1 MSPPPPKEA
10 PGKVTQKL
18 VFENLKNRPMRSLLS
33 FLLIGVP
40 VTLILTLVGLTHGM
54 IEDFQERQRGSG
66 ADVVVRGT
74 NAASALSFSGAT
86 LSEKFVAFLQQQP
99 HVQMAVGVLGHGIQL
114 PLTVTGIDLDQFTA
128 MSGGFTYLEGGPFR
142 GPYDMIV
149 DRYYSAE
156 RHVHA
161 GDTITLI
168 NRPWHICGVIEG
180 GKLSHI
186 FVQLRVLQDLDSS
199 TGKVSQ
205 IFLKLDNPSKTS
217 AVIQALKEKL
227 PEYPIYSVAEFT
239 SMMNVNSI
247 AGLKEFTWVVVGIGV
262 VIGFAVVCLSMY
274 MAVLQRTREIGILK
288 SLGGSN
294 GFILGIVVM
303 EAMLLGVGG
312 TILGIVLSF
321 GAKWLIHS
329 LVPASIQMAI
339 VPMWWPLALGI
350 TLASAMLGALYP
362 GLRAAHH
369 DPIEALAY
377 E

>member
-1 MSPPPPKEA
+1 
-10 PGKVTQKL
+10 
-18 VFENLKNRPMRSLLS
+18 MRSLLS

-66 ADVVVRGT
+66 ADIVVRGT
-74 NAASALSFSGAT
+74 NAAAAINFSGAT
-86 LSEKFVAFLQQQP
+86 LSEGFISFLQKQS
-99 HVQMAVGVLGHGIQL
+99 HVRMAVGVLSHSIQL
-114 PLTVTGIDLDQFTA
+114 PLTATGIDLERFTA
-128 MSGGFTYLEGGPFR
+128 MAGGFTYLEGGPFR
-142 GPYDMIV
+142 QPDDMII
-149 DRYYSAE
+149 DRYYSVE
-156 RHVHA
+156 RRKHA
-161 GDTITLI
+161 GDTIMLM
-168 NRPWHICGVIEG
+168 NRPWHISGVIEG

-186 FVQLRVLQDLDSS
+186 FVPLKFLQELDSS
-199 TGKVSQ
+199 SGKVSQ
-205 IFLKLDNPSKTS
+205 IFLKLDNPTNTA

-227 PEYPIYSVAEFT
+227 PEYPIYSMEELT
-239 SMMNVNSI
+239 SMINVNNI

-294 GFILGIVVM
+294 GFILGIVVV

-312 TILGIVLSF
+312 TVLGIAMSF
-321 GAKWLIHS
+321 GAKWLIHA

-339 VPMWWPLALGI
+339 VPAWWPLALGI
-350 TLASAMLGALYP
+350 TLASAAFGALYP
-362 GLRAAHH
+362 GLRAARY

>member
-1 MSPPPPKEA
+1 
-10 PGKVTQKL
+10 VIQKL

-54 IEDFQERQRGSG
+54 IEDFQERQRGTG
-66 ADVVVRGT
+66 ADIVVRGT
-74 NAASALSFSGAT
+74 NAAAALSFGGAT
-86 LSEKFVAFLQQQP
+86 LSDKFVAFLQKQP
-99 HVQMAVGVLGHGIQL
+99 HVQIAVGMLGHSIQL

-142 GPYDMIV
+142 QPYDMII

-161 GDTITLI
+161 GDTLMLLG
-168 NRPWHICGVIEG
+168 RPWHISGVIEG

-186 FVQLRVLQDLDSS
+186 FVELKVLQELDSS
-199 TGKVSQ
+199 TGKLSQ
-205 IFLKLDNPSKTS
+205 IFLKLDDPSNTS
-217 AVIQALKEKL
+217 IVIQALKEKL

-239 SMMNVNSI
+239 SMMNVNNI

-294 GFILGIVVM
+294 GFILRIIIL
-303 EAMLLGVGG
+303 EAVLLGAGG

-321 GAKWLIHS
+321 GAKWVIHT

-339 VPMWWPLALGI
+339 VPLWWPLALGI
-350 TLASAMLGALYP
+350 TLASAAFGALYP

>member
-1 MSPPPPKEA
+1 
-10 PGKVTQKL
+10 VTAKL
-18 VFENLKNRPMRSLLS
+18 VFENLKHRPMRSLLS

-54 IEDFQERQRGSG
+54 IDDFQERQRGSG
-66 ADVVVRGT
+66 ADLVVRGT
-74 NAASALSFSGAT
+74 NAAAAINFSGAT
-86 LSEKFVAFLQQQP
+86 LSEGFVAFLQKQP
-99 HVQMAVGVLGHGIQL
+99 HVELAVGVLNHSIQL
-114 PLTVTGIDLDQFTA
+114 PLTIAGIDLDRFTA
-128 MSGGFTYLEGGPFR
+128 MSGGFTYLEGSPFR
-142 GPYDMIV
+142 QADDVIV
-149 DRYYSAE
+149 DRYYAAE
-156 RHVHA
+156 RHIHA
-161 GDTITLI
+161 GDPIMLL
-168 NRPWHICGVIEG
+168 NRPWHVSGVIEG

-186 FVQLRVLQDLDSS
+186 FVQLKYLQELDSS
-199 TGKVSQ
+199 TGKLSQ
-205 IFLKLDNPSKTS
+205 IFLKLDKPSNTA

-227 PEYPIYSVAEFT
+227 PEYPIYSMEELM
-239 SMMNVNSI
+239 SMVSVNSI
-247 AGLKEFTWVVVGIGV
+247 GGLREFTWVVVGIGV

-294 GFILGIVVM
+294 GFILGIVVL

-312 TILGIVLSF
+312 TLLGIVMSF
-321 GAKWLIHS
+321 GAKWLIHTF
-329 LVPASIQMAI
+329 VPASIQMAI
-339 VPMWWPLALGI
+339 VPVWWPLALGI

>member
-1 MSPPPPKEA
+1 
-10 PGKVTQKL
+10 VTAKL
-18 VFENLKNRPMRSLLS
+18 VFENLKHRPMRSLLS

-66 ADVVVRGT
+66 ADIVVRGT
-74 NAASALSFSGAT
+74 NAAAALSFSGAT
-86 LSEKFVAFLQQQP
+86 LSEAFVSFLQKQP
-99 HVQMAVGVLGHGIQL
+99 HVEMAVGVLTHNIQL
-114 PLTVTGIDLDQFTA
+114 PLTITGVELDRFGA
-128 MSGGFTYLEGGPFR
+128 MSGGFTYLEGGPFHQAD
-142 GPYDMIV
+142 DMII

-156 RHVHA
+156 RSVHA
-161 GDTITLI
+161 GGTIMLVG
-168 NRPWHICGVIEG
+168 RLWHVCGVIES

-186 FVQLRVLQDLDSS
+186 FVQLKFLQELDSS
-199 TGKVSQ
+199 TGKLSQ
-205 IFLKLDNPSKTS
+205 IFLKLDKPSNNA
-217 AVIQALKEKL
+217 AVIQTLKEKL
-227 PEYPIYSVAEFT
+227 PEYPIYSMEEFT
-239 SMMNVNSI
+239 SMLSVNNI
-247 AGLKEFTWVVVGIGV
+247 AGLREFTWVVVGIGV

-294 GFILGIVVM
+294 AFILRIVVL

-312 TILGIVLSF
+312 TLLGIAMSF
-321 GAKWLIHS
+321 GAKWLIHTF
-329 LVPASIQMAI
+329 VPASIQMAI
-339 VPMWWPLALGI
+339 VPVWWPVALGI
-350 TLASAMLGALYP
+350 TLASAVLGALYP

>member
-1 MSPPPPKEA
+1 
-10 PGKVTQKL
+10 
-18 VFENLKNRPMRSLLS
+18 MRSLLS

-54 IEDFQERQRGSG
+54 IEDSQERQRGSG
-66 ADVVVRGT
+66 ADIVVRGT
-74 NAASALSFSGAT
+74 NAAAAINFSGAT
-86 LSEKFVAFLQQQP
+86 LSEGFISFLQKQP
-99 HVQMAVGVLGHGIQL
+99 HVRIAVGVLSHSIQL
-114 PLTVTGIDLDQFTA
+114 PLTVTGIDLERFTA
-128 MSGGFTYLEGGPFR
+128 MAGGFTYLEGGPFR
-142 GPYDMIV
+142 QPDDMII

-156 RHVHA
+156 RRKHA
-161 GDTITLI
+161 GDTIMLM
-168 NRPWHICGVIEG
+168 NRPWHISGVIEG

-186 FVQLRVLQDLDSS
+186 FVPLQFLQELDSS

-205 IFLKLDNPSKTS
+205 IFLKLDNPANTA

-227 PEYPIYSVAEFT
+227 PEYPIYSMEELT
-239 SMMNVNSI
+239 SMINVNNI

-294 GFILGIVVM
+294 AFILGIVVV

-312 TILGIVLSF
+312 TVLGIAMSF
-321 GAKWLIHS
+321 GAKWVIHT

-339 VPMWWPLALGI
+339 VPVWWPLALGI
-350 TLASAMLGALYP
+350 TLVSAACGALYP
-362 GLRAAHH
+362 GLRAARH

>member
-1 MSPPPPKEA
+1 
-10 PGKVTQKL
+10 VTAKL
-18 VFENLKNRPMRSLLS
+18 VFENLKHRPMRSLLS

-54 IEDFQERQRGSG
+54 IEDSQQRQRGSG
-66 ADVVVRGT
+66 ADIVVRGT
-74 NAASALSFSGAT
+74 NAAGAINFSGAT
-86 LSEKFVAFLQQQP
+86 LSEKFVNFLQKQP
-99 HVQMAVGVLGHGIQL
+99 HVQMAVGVLSHNIQL
-114 PLTVTGIDLDQFTA
+114 PLTVTGIDLDRFTA
-128 MSGGFTYLEGGPFR
+128 LSGGFTYLEGGPFR
-142 GPYDMIV
+142 QPDDVII

-161 GDTITLI
+161 GDTIMLM
-168 NRPWHICGVIEG
+168 NRPWHISGVVEG

-186 FVQLRVLQDLDSS
+186 FVPLKILQEMDSS
-199 TGKVSQ
+199 TDKVSQ
-205 IFLKLDNPSKTS
+205 IFLKLDNPANTA

-227 PEYPIYSVAEFT
+227 PEYPIYSMEELT
-239 SMMNVNSI
+239 SMINVNNI
-247 AGLKEFTWVVVGIGV
+247 GGVKEFTWVVVGIGV

-294 GFILGIVVM
+294 GFILGIVFM

-312 TILGIVLSF
+312 TLLGIAMSF
-321 GAKWLIHS
+321 GAKWLIHTF
-329 LVPASIQMAI
+329 VPASIQMAI
-339 VPMWWPLALGI
+339 VPEWWPIALGI
-350 TLASAMLGALYP
+350 TLASAAFGALYP

>member
-1 MSPPPPKEA
+1 
-10 PGKVTQKL
+10 VTQKL

-54 IEDFQERQRGSG
+54 IEDSQQRQRGSG
-66 ADVVVRGT
+66 ADIVVRGT
-74 NAASALSFSGAT
+74 NAAAAINFSGAT
-86 LSEKFVAFLQQQP
+86 LSDKFIPFLQMQP
-99 HVQMAVGVLGHGIQL
+99 HVEVAVGVLNHSIQL
-114 PLTVTGIDLDQFTA
+114 PLTITGIDLDRFTA

-142 GPYDMIV
+142 APYDMII

-156 RHVHA
+156 RRLRA
-161 GDTITLI
+161 GDTIMQL

-186 FVQLRVLQDLDSS
+186 FVQLKVLQELDSS
-199 TGKVSQ
+199 TDKVSQ
-205 IFLKLDNPSKTS
+205 IFLKLDNPSNTN
-217 AVIQALKEKL
+217 AVIHSLKEKM
-227 PEYPIYSVAEFT
+227 PEYPIYSMEELT
-239 SMMNVNSI
+239 SMINVNNI
-247 AGLKEFTWVVVGIGV
+247 AGVKEFTWVVVGIGV

-321 GAKWLIHS
+321 GAKWLIHT

-339 VPMWWPLALGI
+339 VPVWWPLALGI

>member
-1 MSPPPPKEA
+1 
-10 PGKVTQKL
+10 
-18 VFENLKNRPMRSLLS
+18 MRSLLS

-54 IEDFQERQRGSG
+54 IEDSQQRQRGSG
-66 ADVVVRGT
+66 ADIVVRGT
-74 NAASALSFSGAT
+74 NAAAAINFSGAT
-86 LSEKFVAFLQQQP
+86 LSERFLDFLQKQP
-99 HVQMAVGVLGHGIQL
+99 HVEVAAGVLNHNIQL
-114 PLTVTGIDLDQFTA
+114 PLTVTGIDLDRFNA
-128 MSGGFTYLEGGPFR
+128 MSSGFTYLEGGPFR
-142 GPYDMIV
+142 QPDDMIV

-161 GDTITLI
+161 GDTIMLL
-168 NRPWHICGVIEG
+168 NRPWHVSGVVEV

-186 FVQLRVLQDLDSS
+186 FVQLNVLQGLDSS
-199 TGKVSQ
+199 TGKLSQ
-205 IFLKLDNPSKTS
+205 IFLKLDNPSHTN
-217 AVIQALKEKL
+217 AVIQALKEKM
-227 PEYPIYSVAEFT
+227 PEYPIYSMEELT
-239 SMMNVNSI
+239 SMINVNNI

-294 GFILGIVVM
+294 GFILGIVVV

-312 TILGIVLSF
+312 TLLGVAMSF
-321 GAKWLIHS
+321 GAKWLIHAF
-329 LVPASIQMAI
+329 VPASIQMAI
-339 VPMWWPLALGI
+339 VPVWWPIALTI

>member
-1 MSPPPPKEA
+1 MTA
-10 PGKVTQKL
+10 KL
-18 VFENLKNRPMRSLLS
+18 VFENLKHRPMRSLLS

-66 ADVVVRGT
+66 ADIVVRGT
-74 NAASALSFSGAT
+74 NAAAALSFSGAT
-86 LSEKFVAFLQQQP
+86 LSEGFVTFLQKQP
-99 HVQMAVGVLGHGIQL
+99 HVAMAVGVLNHSIQL
-114 PLTVTGIDLDQFTA
+114 PLTITGIDLDRFTA

-142 GPYDMIV
+142 EPDDMII

-161 GDTITLI
+161 GDRIMLM
-168 NRPWHICGVIEG
+168 NRPWHISGVIEG

-186 FVQLRVLQDLDSS
+186 FVPLKPLQELDSS
-199 TGKVSQ
+199 TGKLSQ
-205 IFLKLDNPSKTS
+205 VFLKLDNPSNTA

-227 PEYPIYSVAEFT
+227 PEYPVYSMEELT
-239 SMMNVNSI
+239 SMVNVNNI
-247 AGLKEFTWVVVGIGV
+247 AGLREFTWVVVGIGV

-294 GFILGIVVM
+294 GFILRIVVL
-303 EAMLLGVGG
+303 EAVLLGLGG
-312 TILGIVLSF
+312 TVLGIAMSF
-321 GAKWLIHS
+321 GAKWLIHTF
-329 LVPASIQMAI
+329 VPASIQMAI
-339 VPMWWPLALGI
+339 VPVWWPIALGI
-350 TLASAMLGALYP
+350 TLASAAFGALYP

>member
-1 MSPPPPKEA
+1 
-10 PGKVTQKL
+10 VIRKL
-18 VFENLKNRPMRSLLS
+18 VFENLKHRPMRSLLS

-54 IEDFQERQRGSG
+54 IEDSQERQRGSG
-66 ADVVVRGT
+66 ADIVVRGT
-74 NAASALSFSGAT
+74 NAAAAINFSGAT
-86 LSEKFVAFLQQQP
+86 LSDKFVTFLQQQP
-99 HVQMAVGVLGHGIQL
+99 HVLMAVGVLSHNIQL
-114 PLTVTGIDLDQFTA
+114 PLTVTGIDLERFTA
-128 MSGGFTYLEGGPFR
+128 MAGGFTYLEGGPSR
-142 GPYDMIV
+142 QPDDVII

-156 RHVHA
+156 RRKHA
-161 GDTITLI
+161 GETIMLM
-168 NRPWHICGVIEG
+168 NRPWHISGVIEG

-186 FVQLRVLQDLDSS
+186 FVQLKYLQELDSS

-205 IFLKLDNPSKTS
+205 IFLKLDNPANTA

-227 PEYPIYSVAEFT
+227 PEYPIYSMEELT
-239 SMMNVNSI
+239 SMINVNNI

-312 TILGIVLSF
+312 TLLGIAMSF
-321 GAKWLIHS
+321 GAKWLIHTF
-329 LVPASIQMAI
+329 VPASIQMAI
-339 VPMWWPLALGI
+339 VLVWWPLALGI
-350 TLASAMLGALYP
+350 TLASAACGALYP